1 VSASRADFQEVTQ
14 KVKKQKQ
21 HIDKTRAKQAFPADR
36 PEPNKIAASTQFDF
50 SGKNLTPYGGLFPV
64 ATMLEKL
71 GFQELVE
78 KMLGVKRIP
87 RSMTIYQF
95 VLGMVLAI
103 YLGFFRLNHIR
114 FVANDP
120 MLTGVLKVT
129 GLPGQ
134 SVFWRFLASLH
145 LTVARQLL
153 QLQSVLRRRVRE
165 AANVQLPVITIDT
178 DTTVHTLYGNQMG
191 ARKGYNRMSKKQVRL
206 TYSVGGIPTRA
217 KVRTL

>member
-1 VSASRADFQEVTQ
+1 
-14 KVKKQKQ
+14 VKKQKQ
-21 HIDKTRAKQAFPADR
+21 HIDKTRANQAFPADR
-36 PEPNKIAASTQFDF
+36 PELNKIAASTQFDF

-78 KMLGVKRIP
+78 KTLGVKRTP

-120 MLTGVLKVT
+120 MLTGVLKP
-129 GLPGQ
+129 GLC
-134 SVFWRFLASLH
+134 
-145 LTVARQLL
+145 T
-153 QLQSVLRRRVRE
+153 RV
-165 AANVQLPVITIDT
+165 
-178 DTTVHTLYGNQMG
+178 
-191 ARKGYNRMSKKQVRL
+191 S
-206 TYSVGGIPTRA
+206 
-217 KVRTL
+217 